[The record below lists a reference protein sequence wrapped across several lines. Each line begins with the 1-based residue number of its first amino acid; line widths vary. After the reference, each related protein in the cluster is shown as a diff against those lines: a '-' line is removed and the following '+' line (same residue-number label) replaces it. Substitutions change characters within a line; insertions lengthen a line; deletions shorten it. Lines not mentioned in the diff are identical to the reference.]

1 MEKTTEKISQ
11 QSLQKTLPEFVLLK
25 KNYPKDAWFI
35 IGTLTHAQK
44 SSAETQ
50 LRHFRELMD
59 KIGKPNDV
67 FGKRLHWIVR
77 VGGGEGTENHT
88 HLHFLLAEEKITNG
102 FFVRYTADQLIEAIK
117 IYWSKY
123 GMPEQQKIDRFDSS
137 RNGLSYVL
145 RDEGRDQER
154 IVEMSKALR
163 AVIKKRQKSSLI
175 YWDRD
180 PFALELIDALRANDP
195 KMLVGF
201 GDEME
206 KLRAMAL
213 AR

>member
-1 MEKTTEKISQ
+1 MEKLTEKICQQSQ
-11 QSLQKTLPEFVLLK
+11 QKILPEFVLLK
-25 KNYPKDAWFI
+25 KNYPKDAWLI

-67 FGKRLHWIVR
+67 FGRRLHWIVR
-77 VGGGEGTENHT
+77 VGGGKGTENHT

-102 FFVRYTADQLIEAIK
+102 FFVRYTADQVIDAIK
-117 IYWSKY
+117 SHWEKY
-123 GMPEQQKIDRFDSS
+123 GMAEQQKIERFDSS

-154 IVEMSKALR
+154 IVEMSPALR
-163 AVIKKRQKSSLI
+163 TVIKRRQQSSLI

-180 PFALELIDALRANDP
+180 PFTVELIDALRANDP
-195 KMLVGF
+195 KVLVGF
-201 GDEME
+201 GDEMDD
-206 KLRAMAL
+206 LRAKAV
-213 AR
+213 R